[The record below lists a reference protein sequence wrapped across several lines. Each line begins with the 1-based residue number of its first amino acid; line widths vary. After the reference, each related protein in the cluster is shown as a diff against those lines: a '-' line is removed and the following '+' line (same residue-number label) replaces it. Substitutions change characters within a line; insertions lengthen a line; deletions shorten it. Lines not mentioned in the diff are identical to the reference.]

1 MSRQAAAIAE
11 QASPIPG
18 EVLERATR
26 EVMAAQ
32 RIVVTSHWRPDGDAL
47 GCVVALREALR
58 GAGKQVLAG
67 VPDDVPGRY
76 SFLATPEPLPN
87 FVKDSKTFGEFR
99 PDLVII
105 ADTSAKAQVEPL
117 WPFLQGCPARRL
129 IVDHHVTHD
138 IAAQAELYDTTAG
151 ATGLIL
157 LDWFTAAGWE
167 INRTAANAMFVAM
180 ATDTGW
186 FRFSSADA
194 RMYRAAGRLVE
205 QYGVQPNELYQR
217 LYMQESPARLRLLG
231 ELLGSLEMH
240 ADGQLAVCTI
250 TQQMFQRTGAQY
262 WETEDLINE
271 PQRIGSVRVTA
282 LLIEEPDGKTRMSL
296 RSKDSVNVAAIT
308 AMFGGGGHE
317 RAAGARS
324 ASDPATV
331 KAKIIEAVS
340 QALAAR

>member
-1 MSRQAAAIAE
+1 MN
-11 QASPIPG
+11 PING
-18 EVLERATR
+18 EILGRATN
-26 EVMAAQ
+26 EILAAQ

-47 GCVVALREALR
+47 GCLVALREVLR
-58 GAGKQVLAG
+58 GLGKQVLAG

-76 SFLATPEPLPN
+76 RFLATPEPLPN
-87 FVKDSKTFGEFR
+87 FVKDADALYEFR
-99 PDLVII
+99 PDLVLI
-105 ADTSAKAQVEPL
+105 ADTSARGQVEPL
-117 WPFLQGCPARRL
+117 WPFLQACPARRL

-138 IAAQAELYDTTAG
+138 IAAQVEVYDPTAG

-157 LDWFTAAGWE
+157 LDWFAAAGWE
-167 INRTAANAMFVAM
+167 VNQTAAAALFVSM

-194 RMYRAAGRLVE
+194 RMYRAAGQLIE
-205 QYGVQPNELYQR
+205 QYGVQPNKLYQQ

-231 ELLGSLEMH
+231 MMLASLEMH
-240 ADGQLAVCTI
+240 ANDQLAVGTI
-250 TQQMFQRTGAQY
+250 TRDMFACSGAQY

-296 RSKDSVNVAAIT
+296 RSKDSVNVAAI
-308 AMFGGGGHE
+308 AQLFGGGGHE

-324 ASDPATV
+324 DSDPATV
-331 KAKIIEAVS
+331 KARIIEAVS
-340 QALAAR
+340 RELDRGRG